1 MRSVPATGFSR
12 SPGKPRSAFASGRDP
27 VLDGNA
33 TKEAR
38 VHVGDVGAGGGAP
51 GEGLGVRA
59 DPRALGIEVYFA
71 KPCHSWER
79 GTNENRNGAVRK
91 VLPKGSPFDDI
102 AEEKMRLMDVCE
114 ILS

>member
-1 MRSVPATGFSR
+1 M
-12 SPGKPRSAFASGRDP
+12 
-27 VLDGNA
+27 
-33 TKEAR
+33 
-38 VHVGDVGAGGGAP
+38 
-51 GEGLGVRA
+51 
-59 DPRALGIEVYFA
+59 YFA
-71 KPCHSWER
+71 KPYHSWER

>member
-1 MRSVPATGFSR
+1 MWSLAVERLAKGWTFEQI
-12 SPGKPRSAFASGRDP
+12 KQ
-27 VLDGNA
+27 
-33 TKEAR
+33 
-38 VHVGDVGAGGGAP
+38 
-51 GEGLGVRA
+51 
-59 DPRALGIEVYFA
+59 ALGIEVYFA